1 MTGHAETIPS
11 PGAATGARLPLW
23 RQIRWSLALTFVLLV
38 IIPAALIGVITAS
51 RVNTMARNQ
60 ATSQLE
66 SVAEL
71 KSQEITRWL
80 ADSQALL
87 SVLMS
92 DELSYSRFLLLTSLD
107 IGSGASLQRTFG
119 EVFRSTV
126 AVHPN
131 FSEFFFYDETG
142 YILTSSNPIQIG
154 KIVARQPYFDT
165 SLKVP
170 YTQPPYYEPGSDQ
183 LTMII
188 TRPLV
193 NKGETV
199 GVLAGRLNITNL
211 GVVMG
216 ERTGLGE
223 SGETYLVSTE
233 ANYLLT
239 PSRFPG
245 YPLARAYH
253 SEGIERGLAGESGIG
268 TYENYRGQTV
278 FGVYRWVPELQSAM
292 LAEVEEAEALSAFRE
307 TLMFL
312 FALVVVLAV
321 VAAGLGVLLAA
332 RFSGPIAV
340 LAGAAARIA
349 GGDLGQRVTLRARNE
364 LGILAGAFN
373 NMAGQLQ
380 DLVESLEQRVADRTR
395 DLFQTLQVGQLATGL
410 IQSDDLIPSVVEYIR
425 EQFDLYYVQVYLIDD
440 VGRHAVLEAGTG
452 EVGRALLARR
462 HRLDLSATATVTR
475 AARMRRPVLVSD
487 TAASEL
493 HLSNPL
499 LPDTRSEV
507 AIPLVAGDEVIGVL
521 DMQADRP
528 GTFREDNLPVFEAM
542 ASQLASA
549 LLGAR
554 AYGETRQAVDRA
566 DAINRRLIS
575 AAWEGYLGRLSGGE
589 RVGVH
594 YDLQRVR
601 PLDADPL
608 DDADLPDNGHD
619 HVLVQPVKLRDQTI
633 GRIVIGEEEERAWTP
648 DEQRLI
654 EDVAARL
661 ASALEQYR
669 AFDES
674 ERRASELE
682 TVAEVS
688 ATASTTLDPDSLLR
702 TVADL
707 TKEHFGLY
715 HAHIY
720 LLDEVHEALVLA
732 AGAGT
737 VGDQMVAAGHTI
749 PLDAERSLVARA
761 ARTRSGVVVND
772 VRRSADF
779 LPNPLLPDTR
789 SEMAVPLIAGD
800 TLIGV
805 MDVQSERTGRFSDE
819 DVAIHSTL
827 AAQIAVSVQNARLY
841 AEQVDVADQLR
852 EVDRL
857 KSEFLASMSH
867 ELRTPLNSIIGYAEV
882 LLDGI
887 DGPLTGDM
895 EEDVAAIHESGRH
908 LLSLVNDVLDLAKIE
923 AGQMD
928 LALERIRLYDV
939 VEEMAATSRV
949 LLKGKPVDLILDV
962 PEDLPDVRADLLR
975 LRQIVGNLLAN
986 AAKFT
991 DEGTIT
997 LRAGIYE
1004 RDPRWLLVSCADTGI
1019 GIASEKLQ
1027 VIFDRFR
1034 QVDQS
1039 YSRRAGGTG
1048 LGLSITRQLIQMH
1061 GGMLWVDSVP
1071 GAGSTFYFTVPIAAP
1086 DEN

>member
-1 MTGHAETIPS
+1 MTGHAHTISS
-11 PGAATGARLPLW
+11 PGAAAGSRLPFW
-23 RQIRWSLALTFVLLV
+23 WQIRWNLAFTFVLLV
-38 IIPAALIGVITAS
+38 VIPAAIIGVITSS
-51 RVNTMARNQ
+51 RVNTMARDQ
-60 ATSQLE
+60 AISQLE

-80 ADSQALL
+80 TDSQSLL

-92 DELSYSRFLLLTSLD
+92 DELSHSRFLLLASLD
-107 IGSGASLQRTFG
+107 IDRAGSLQRTFA
-119 EVFRSTV
+119 EIFRNTV
-126 AVHPN
+126 AVHPA

-142 YILTSSNPIQIG
+142 LILTSSNPVQVG
-154 KIVARQPYFDT
+154 KIVTRQPYFAE
-165 SLKVP
+165 SIKVP

-183 LTMII
+183 LTMIL

-199 GVLAGRLNITNL
+199 GVLAGRLNITTL

-216 ERTGLGE
+216 ERAGLGE
-223 SGETYLVSTE
+223 SGETYLVSAE

-245 YPLARAYH
+245 YPLARAYR
-253 SEGIERGLAGESGIG
+253 SEGIERGLAGDEGVA
-268 TYENYRGQTV
+268 TYVNYRDRKV

-307 TLMFL
+307 TQVFLM
-312 FALVVVLAV
+312 ALVAVLAV

-332 RFSGPIAV
+332 RFSGPITV

-349 GGDLGQRVTLRARNE
+349 GGDLGQRVALRARNE

-373 NMAGQLQ
+373 DMAAQLQ

-395 DLFQTLQVGQLATGL
+395 NLFQTLQVGQLATGL
-410 IQSDDLIPSVVEYIR
+410 IQSEGLIPSVVEYIR

-462 HRLDLSATATVTR
+462 HRLDLSATAIVTR
-475 AARMRRPVLVSD
+475 AARTRRPVLVQDTEVSD
-487 TAASEL
+487 V
-493 HLSNPL
+493 HLPNPL
-499 LPDTRSEV
+499 LPGTRSEV
-507 AIPLVAGDEVIGVL
+507 AIPLVAGDDVIGVL
-521 DMQADRP
+521 DMQADHP

-554 AYGETRQAVDRA
+554 AYDETLQAVDRA

-575 AAWEGYLGRLSGGE
+575 AAWEGYLGRLSGGG

-601 PLDADPL
+601 PLDRDPL
-608 DDADLPDNGHD
+608 EADLPDNGHD
-619 HVLVQPVKLRDQTI
+619 RVLVQPVKLRDQTI
-633 GRIVIGEEEERAWTP
+633 GRIVIGEEKERDWTP
-648 DEQRLI
+648 EEQRLI

-674 ERRASELE
+674 ERRASDLE

-688 ATASTTLDPDSLLR
+688 ATASTSLDPDSLLR
-702 TVADL
+702 TVANL

-749 PLDAERSLVARA
+749 PLRAERSLVARA
-761 ARTRSGVVVND
+761 ARARTGIVVND
-772 VRRSADF
+772 VQEAPDF

-800 TLIGV
+800 ALIGV
-805 MDVQSERTGRFSDE
+805 MDVQSERVGRFGEE

-857 KSEFLASMSH
+857 KGEFLASMSH

-887 DGPLTGDM
+887 DGPLTGEM

-908 LLSLVNDVLDLAKIE
+908 LLNLVNDILDLAKIE

-928 LALERIRLYDV
+928 LTLERIRLHDL
-939 VEEMAATSRV
+939 VEEMAAASRV
-949 LLKGKPVDLILDV
+949 LLKGKPVELIVDV
-962 PEDLPDVRADLLR
+962 PEDLPDVQADLVR

-991 DEGTIT
+991 DEGSIV
-997 LRAGIYE
+997 LRADIYE
-1004 RDPRWLLVSCADTGI
+1004 RDPRWLLVSCADSGI

-1048 LGLSITRQLIQMH
+1048 LGLSITRQLVQMH
-1061 GGMLWVDSVP
+1061 GGVLWVESTP
-1071 GAGSTFYFTVPIAAP
+1071 GAGSTFYFTIPIAAP
-1086 DEN
+1086 DKD